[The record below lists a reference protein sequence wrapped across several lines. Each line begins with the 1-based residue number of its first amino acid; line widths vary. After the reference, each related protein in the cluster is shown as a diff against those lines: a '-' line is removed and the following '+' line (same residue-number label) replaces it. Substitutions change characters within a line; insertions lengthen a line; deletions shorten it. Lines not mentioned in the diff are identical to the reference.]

1 MNEFF
6 QSLDVVWAN
15 YLSMLGFVFLL
26 VIVWLIP
33 RRLIYAGAP
42 DQARSRYSD
51 LGYRPHRHSADAVRC
66 LQLTLDQNQP
76 HEAHGYD

>member
-42 DQARSRYSD
+42 DQARWRD
-51 LGYRPHRHSADAVRC
+51 IRIWATVLIGI
-66 LQLTLDQNQP
+66 QLTLYAVFN
-76 HEAHGYD
+76 

>member
-33 RRLIYAGAP
+33 RRLIYAGAH
-42 DQARSRYSD
+42 DQARWRD
-51 LGYRPHRHSADAVRC
+51 IRIWATVLIGI
-66 LQLTLDQNQP
+66 QLTLYAVFN
-76 HEAHGYD
+76 